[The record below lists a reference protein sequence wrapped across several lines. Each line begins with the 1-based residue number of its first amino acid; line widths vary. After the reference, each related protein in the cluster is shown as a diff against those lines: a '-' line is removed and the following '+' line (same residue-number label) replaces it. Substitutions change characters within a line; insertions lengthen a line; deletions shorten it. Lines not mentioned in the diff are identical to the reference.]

1 MYNFFASH
9 SQWNTNQVKKLVGID
24 ATFVTILRDPVE
36 VFESG
41 YVYFGMEKILERDI
55 NQYIKTVRRHP
66 RSKMAIFGKNQ
77 LLYDLGKQKNILHH
91 YILKPNHFCK
101 HKIKDRDLLVE
112 PYRSP
117 LFVILQFILFLG
129 IDSYDM
135 ESKSKVAERIRKIDS
150 DFHLVLLVEQMEE
163 SLILMKEL
171 LCWDLIDIRYF
182 KLNERSEETKKSQM
196 TSKTRDRSQYKSLDS
211 KLLPLSGIGLESNKK
226 FYL

>member
-77 LLYDLGKQKNILHH
+77 LLYDLGK
-91 YILKPNHFCK
+91 Y
-101 HKIKDRDLLVE
+101 
-112 PYRSP
+112 S
-117 LFVILQFILFLG
+117 
-129 IDSYDM
+129 
-135 ESKSKVAERIRKIDS
+135 
-150 DFHLVLLVEQMEE
+150 
-163 SLILMKEL
+163 
-171 LCWDLIDIRYF
+171 
-182 KLNERSEETKKSQM
+182 
-196 TSKTRDRSQYKSLDS
+196 
-211 KLLPLSGIGLESNKK
+211 
-226 FYL
+226 

>member
-77 LLYDLGKQKNILHH
+77 LLYDLGKWKKM
-91 YILKPNHFCK
+91 Y
-101 HKIKDRDLLVE
+101 RYLL
-112 PYRSP
+112 
-117 LFVILQFILFLG
+117 
-129 IDSYDM
+129 
-135 ESKSKVAERIRKIDS
+135 
-150 DFHLVLLVEQMEE
+150 
-163 SLILMKEL
+163 
-171 LCWDLIDIRYF
+171 
-182 KLNERSEETKKSQM
+182 N
-196 TSKTRDRSQYKSLDS
+196 
-211 KLLPLSGIGLESNKK
+211 
-226 FYL
+226 